1 MRNIT
6 IFVFVLVA
14 TLCSA
19 QNSATVQPKIMAMPY
34 VTEGNDI
41 RQTIETDPNIRIVL
55 PKIREAFD
63 KRGSTTI
70 DFATKLKAQSDNN
83 ALSDNDFKARG
94 YGVTNAFSTY
104 KLPVLAHIADIEAT
118 YFDEKGEE

>member
-55 PKIREAFD
+55 SKMHFF
-63 KRGSTTI
+63 GVFSH
-70 DFATKLKAQSDNN
+70 L
-83 ALSDNDFKARG
+83 
-94 YGVTNAFSTY
+94 YG
-104 KLPVLAHIADIEAT
+104 
-118 YFDEKGEE
+118 